1 MRAEPRAETNFALW
15 NHSKQPG
22 PVEGYLS
29 KSTHRVNAPSLLSE
43 SELVEIRKHFPILST
58 QVHGKPLVYFDN
70 AASTQKPLPVLEAMD
85 RYYRESH
92 SNVHRGVHFL
102 SQKAT
107 DAFEAAREAIRAH
120 IHAAD
125 SSEII
130 FTKGCTDAINTVA
143 SGYSFLLEPGDEV
156 LVSALEH
163 HSNIVPWQMACERS
177 GAVLKVI
184 PIDDSGTLLWHRSL
198 LGPRTRI
205 AAVNHVSNALGT
217 INPIEQIARDCRD
230 NHTVILVDGAQS
242 GPHLSIDVAALGVD
256 FYTLSGHKMYGP
268 TGIGILYGKRER
280 LDELPAYQG
289 GGDMIKTVSF
299 EGSTYAEPPF
309 KFEAGTPN
317 IAGAVGLGAAVAFM
331 NSIGLDRIA
340 AHETALLSE
349 ATDRLAHIDELR
361 LIGTAAH
368 KASVLSFL
376 IGDTHPYDAGV
387 LLDHQGIAVRT
398 GHHCT
403 QPLMNRLG
411 IPGTARASFAVY
423 NSPAELEIFERA
435 VRKAAQM
442 LVA

>member
-1 MRAEPRAETNFALW
+1 
-15 NHSKQPG
+15 
-22 PVEGYLS
+22 
-29 KSTHRVNAPSLLSE
+29 VNAPYLLSE
-43 SELVEIRKHFPILST
+43 SELVEIRKLFPILST

-107 DAFEAAREAIRAH
+107 DAFEAARESIRAH

-143 SGYSFLLEPGDEV
+143 SGYTFLLEPGDEV

-177 GAVLKVI
+177 GAVLRVI

-205 AAVNHVSNALGT
+205 AAVNHISNALGT

-230 NHTVILVDGAQS
+230 NHTAILVDGAQS

-317 IAGAVGLGAAVAFM
+317 IAGAVGLGAVADLA
-331 NSIGLDRIA
+331 SRA
-340 AHETALLSE
+340 AP
-349 ATDRLAHIDELR
+349 
-361 LIGTAAH
+361 
-368 KASVLSFL
+368 V
-376 IGDTHPYDAGV
+376 
-387 LLDHQGIAVRT
+387 
-398 GHHCT
+398 
-403 QPLMNRLG
+403 
-411 IPGTARASFAVY
+411 AR
-423 NSPAELEIFERA
+423 P
-435 VRKAAQM
+435 
-442 LVA
+442 